1 MVDQIRAIGRDPALV
16 AETLAQARS
25 QVEGRLGELEAER
38 RVLDQDLGRF
48 HRDVRQLAKSGP
60 QGEPTAARLADLH
73 ERIRHAELRLAEIHA
88 EVGTLQGN

>member
-1 MVDQIRAIGRDPALV
+1 VVDQIRAIGRDPALV